1 MDVCKQVGA
10 NLRRLRQARGWSQ
23 EELGFES
30 GVHRTYISDLE
41 RGTRNPSLTL
51 LWELSQALGVRLTE
65 LVDLDSSP
73 DRRGEPRRT
82 A

>member
-10 NLRRLRQARGWSQ
+10 NLRRLRQAKGWSQ
-23 EELGFES
+23 EELGFRS
-30 GVHRTYISDLE
+30 GVHRTYVSDLE

-51 LWELSQALGVRLTE
+51 LWELAQALEVRLAE
-65 LVDLDSSP
+65 LVDLDSQSE
-73 DRRGEPRRT
+73 RRGEPHRS